1 MAILTL
7 EKVSKSFGINKL
19 LDDLSF
25 SVEEQTIFGFI
36 GKNGAGK
43 TTTMKLILGLIK
55 KDSGTIR
62 VNGKEVEYGQT
73 TTNQEI
79 GYLADV
85 PVFYD
90 YMTASEYLIFCGEL
104 TGMPKQR
111 IKEKISELLS
121 LVGLSN
127 EKERIKK
134 FSRGMRQRLGIA
146 QALLNEP
153 KLLICDEPTS
163 ALDPVGRKEI
173 LDILS
178 SVKVQTTILFST
190 HILSDVVRI
199 CDKVA
204 FLDNG
209 KIVLSGS
216 VDELKK
222 QTNASG
228 FEIVF
233 FSKKEREQ
241 FEELLPGGMIRSE
254 LRIAYPQKSKE
265 EMLFAMDLLAEYQLP
280 VQSVQ
285 MEEPT
290 LEKLF
295 LEVVQ
300 S

>member
-7 EKVSKSFGINKL
+7 EKVSKSFGTNKL

-111 IKEKISELLS
+111 IKEKTNELLS

-127 EKERIKK
+127 EKKRIKK

-153 KLLICDEPTS
+153 KLLICNEPTS
-163 ALDPVGRKEI
+163 ALDPEMVGE
-173 LDILS
+173 
-178 SVKVQTTILFST
+178 
-190 HILSDVVRI
+190 
-199 CDKVA
+199 
-204 FLDNG
+204 
-209 KIVLSGS
+209 VLA
-216 VDELKK
+216 VM
-222 QTNASG
+222 
-228 FEIVF
+228 
-233 FSKKEREQ
+233 RE
-241 FEELLPGGMIRSE
+241 
-254 LRIAYPQKSKE
+254 
-265 EMLFAMDLLAEYQLP
+265 LAEEGLTMVIVTHEMAFARDVSSRVIFIDQGVIAEDGSP
-280 VQSVQ
+280 NVIFTAPQNQ
-285 MEEPT
+285 RT
-290 LEKLF
+290 KDF
-295 LEVVQ
+295 L
-300 S
+300 SRFSLTRC

>member
-1 MAILTL
+1 MWC
-7 EKVSKSFGINKL
+7 VSVTKL
-19 LDDLSF
+19 L
-25 SVEEQTIFGFI
+25 
-36 GKNGAGK
+36 
-43 TTTMKLILGLIK
+43 
-55 KDSGTIR
+55 
-62 VNGKEVEYGQT
+62 
-73 TTNQEI
+73 
-79 GYLADV
+79 
-85 PVFYD
+85 
-90 YMTASEYLIFCGEL
+90 
-104 TGMPKQR
+104 
-111 IKEKISELLS
+111 
-121 LVGLSN
+121 
-127 EKERIKK
+127 
-134 FSRGMRQRLGIA
+134 
-146 QALLNEP
+146 
-153 KLLICDEPTS
+153 
-163 ALDPVGRKEI
+163 
-173 LDILS
+173 
-178 SVKVQTTILFST
+178 
-190 HILSDVVRI
+190 
-199 CDKVA
+199 

-265 EMLFAMDLLAEYQLP
+265 EMLFAMDLLAKYQLP